1 MQRQQVPFAA
11 HLCVCVNDRKG
22 ESPSCADGVGTQLKD
37 LLKSG
42 VESRGWKGRVR
53 VSHTGCMG
61 LCARGPN
68 VMAHPHGLWFSAV
81 TPADVPAILDE
92 VGRRLPSG

>member
-1 MQRQQVPFAA
+1 MQRQTVPFLS
-11 HLCVCVNDRKG
+11 HVFVCVNDRRG
-22 ESPSCADGVGTQLKD
+22 ESKSCADGVGMQLKD

-42 VESRGWKGRVR
+42 VEARGWKGRVR

-61 LCARGPN
+61 LCGRGPN
-68 VMAHPHGLWFSAV
+68 VMVHPQGLWYSAV
-81 TPADVPAILDE
+81 APADVPAILDE